1 MFVVLLQILED
12 FIASIV
18 AKRPSLRLT
27 VDPKG
32 YVLPFTG
39 SRIAMFTDVI
49 RTAENEH
56 EIFFLLTSY
65 AEAVRYDR
73 PIQPLPE
80 AITRLPLR
88 GVADVW
94 ERFDQ
99 LVPEL
104 DAASKRLDDKAV
116 ALIKQALHTY
126 GTALGRLQALDKEKS
141 GAATSANA
149 VVDAGSAR
157 EPLEILLVE
166 DNPADVRMTREA
178 LAASGVPHQL
188 HVVADGVDALSYLCR
203 TVQSDSAPKPDVVLL
218 DLNIPRLSGH
228 EVLGEIKRRDDLK
241 DIPIVV
247 LTCSKTEQDM
257 LKSFGMQADRY
268 VTKPAGLEAF
278 IWEMKKIEALG
289 AAGKPRVI

>member
-1 MFVVLLQILED
+1 
-12 FIASIV
+12 
-18 AKRPSLRLT
+18 
-27 VDPKG
+27 
-32 YVLPFTG
+32 
-39 SRIAMFTDVI
+39 MFTDVI
-49 RTAENEH
+49 RTAETEH

-80 AITRLPLR
+80 AITRLPVR

-126 GTALGRLQALDKEKS
+126 GTALGRLQVLDKEKPATAETQP
-141 GAATSANA
+141 AAEI
-149 VVDAGSAR
+149 AGRAR

-178 LAASGVPHQL
+178 LEVAGVRHQL
-188 HVVADGVDALSYLCR
+188 HVVNDGVDALSYLCR
-203 TVQSDSAPKPDVVLL
+203 TIRAEDAPKPDVVLL

-241 DIPIVV
+241 NIPVVV
-247 LTCSKTEQDM
+247 LTCSNADRDM

-268 VTKPAGLEAF
+268 VTKPAGLQAF
-278 IWEMKKIEALG
+278 VWEMKKIEALG
-289 AAGKPRVI
+289 GAAKQHSA

>member
-1 MFVVLLQILED
+1 
-12 FIASIV
+12 
-18 AKRPSLRLT
+18 
-27 VDPKG
+27 
-32 YVLPFTG
+32 
-39 SRIAMFTDVI
+39 MFTDVI

-73 PIQPLPE
+73 PMQPLPE
-80 AITRLPLR
+80 AITRLPVR

-104 DAASKRLDDKAV
+104 DAASKRLDDRAV

-126 GTALGRLQALDKEKS
+126 GTALGRLQTLERDKS
-141 GAATSANA
+141 GAATAAGAGA
-149 VVDAGSAR
+149 VTSVAGTAR
-157 EPLEILLVE
+157 EPIEILLVE

-178 LAASGVPHQL
+178 LLASGVPHQL
-188 HVVADGVDALSYLCR
+188 HVVRDGIDALSYLCR
-203 TVQSDSAPKPDVVLL
+203 TIKSDDAPKPDVVLL

-241 DIPIVV
+241 NIPIVV

-268 VTKPAGLEAF
+268 VTKPAGLQAF
-278 IWEMKKIEALG
+278 VWEMKKIEALS
-289 AAGKPRVI
+289 AAGKQRAV

>member
-1 MFVVLLQILED
+1 
-12 FIASIV
+12 
-18 AKRPSLRLT
+18 
-27 VDPKG
+27 
-32 YVLPFTG
+32 
-39 SRIAMFTDVI
+39 MFTDVI

-80 AITRLPLR
+80 AITRLPVR

-126 GTALGRLQALDKEKS
+126 GTALGRLQTLDREKS
-141 GAATSANA
+141 GAATAA
-149 VVDAGSAR
+149 DAGAVASVAGTAR

-178 LAASGVPHQL
+178 LQASGVPHQL
-188 HVVADGVDALSYLCR
+188 HVVQDGIDALSYLCR
-203 TVQSDSAPKPDVVLL
+203 TIESDDAPKPDVVLL

-241 DIPIVV
+241 NIPIVV
-247 LTCSKTEQDM
+247 LTCSKAEQDR
-257 LKSFGMQADRY
+257 LKSFGMQADHY
-268 VTKPAGLEAF
+268 VTKPAGLQAF
-278 IWEMKKIEALG
+278 VWEMKKIESLS
-289 AAGKPRVI
+289 AAGKQRAV

>member
-1 MFVVLLQILED
+1 
-12 FIASIV
+12 
-18 AKRPSLRLT
+18 
-27 VDPKG
+27 
-32 YVLPFTG
+32 
-39 SRIAMFTDVI
+39 MFTDVI

-73 PIQPLPE
+73 PIQPVPDS
-80 AITRLPLR
+80 ITRLPMR

-126 GTALGRLQALDKEKS
+126 GTALGRLQRLEKEK
-141 GAATSANA
+141 
-149 VVDAGSAR
+149 AGSAASAGVPAPGGAAAALR
-157 EPLEILLVE
+157 APLEILLVE

-178 LAASGVPHQL
+178 LEAAGVPHQL
-188 HVVADGVDALSYLCR
+188 HVVEDGVDALSYLCR
-203 TVQSDSAPKPDVVLL
+203 TIQSNDNPKPDVVLL
-218 DLNIPRLSGH
+218 DLNIPRLNGH

-241 DIPIVV
+241 NIPIVV
-247 LTCSKTEQDM
+247 LTCSAAEQDM

-268 VTKPAGLEAF
+268 VMKPAGLQAF
-278 IWEMKKIEALG
+278 VWEMKKLAAL
-289 AAGKPRVI
+289 AHPHPHPHP

>member
-1 MFVVLLQILED
+1 
-12 FIASIV
+12 
-18 AKRPSLRLT
+18 
-27 VDPKG
+27 
-32 YVLPFTG
+32 
-39 SRIAMFTDVI
+39 MFTDVI

-80 AITRLPLR
+80 AITRLPMR
-88 GVADVW
+88 GVSDVW
-94 ERFDQ
+94 ERFDH

-126 GTALGRLQALDKEKS
+126 GTALGRLQALEKEKS
-141 GAATSANA
+141 GAATTANA
-149 VVDAGSAR
+149 DAAATAGSAR

-188 HVVADGVDALSYLCR
+188 HVVRDGIDALSYLCR
-203 TVQSDSAPKPDVVLL
+203 TVQSEDAPKPDVVLL

-241 DIPIVV
+241 HIPIVV
-247 LTCSKTEQDM
+247 LTCSKAEQDM

-278 IWEMKKIEALG
+278 VWEMKKIEALG
-289 AAGKPRVI
+289 AAGKPRAI